1 MPRGSRPARF
11 NPLLLS
17 AARRPVR
24 LRWLAHA
31 LLAMARTKPWAQRR
45 HSKGT
50 RFSPSDSSQQADQR
64 APSPQGG
71 HLLQRGTSS
80 PHPNTQTTA
89 RPQKW
94 ALIVGFQALSIQRSK
109 IRGLRESLRRERLE
123 NALLRDAL
131 AEAEA
136 RHEPTLQPGHG
147 PPAAS
152 RDQLLAVTSTREQ
165 VPSWQTA
172 EVPQAANRTPGCP
185 PAAEPS

>member
-1 MPRGSRPARF
+1 
-11 NPLLLS
+11 
-17 AARRPVR
+17 
-24 LRWLAHA
+24 
-31 LLAMARTKPWAQRR
+31 MARTKPWAQRR
-45 HSKGT
+45 HSKVT
-50 RFSPSDSSQQADQR
+50 RSSPSDSSQQADQR

-71 HLLQRGTSS
+71 HLLQRGTS
-80 PHPNTQTTA
+80 PQPNTQTTA

-123 NALLRDAL
+123 NTLLRDAL

-152 RDQLLAVTSTREQ
+152 RDELLAVISTREQ

-172 EVPQAANRTPGCP
+172 EVPQAANRTPG
-185 PAAEPS
+185 